1 MWNEVQKIVS
11 NDINNFQKDL
21 VGKAMEEDISAI
33 YQIARLYEQ
42 GLEVSMNDFKA
53 FRIFELCASKGMLDA
68 QIRVSDKLFRG
79 QGIGKNIERAK
90 ELLAEAIKNNKVMA
104 FMLMGD
110 ILLLEH
116 KKVDAISY
124 YLNTEKIFQTD
135 NQNVSEYTMAI
146 MYGKMSELYLDEE
159 EEMYSPL
166 KAIQYIDKAL
176 KQNVFC
182 NSKAIGD
189 LFYYGNGVEKDLK
202 KAEFYYERI
211 AREGLCNDCSG
222 RCNEYCKRQLY
233 SIWVSYG
240 KKEVNI

>member
-1 MWNEVQKIVS
+1 MWNEAQKIVA
-11 NDINNFQKDL
+11 NDINNFPKDL
-21 VGKAMEEDISAI
+21 VKKAMEDDINAI

-42 GLEVSMNDFKA
+42 GLEVSMNDTKA
-53 FRIFELCASKGMLDA
+53 FHIFELCRSKGMLDA
-68 QIRVSDKLFRG
+68 QIRVADKLFRG
-79 QGIGKNIERAK
+79 QGIERNITRAK
-90 ELLAEAIKNNKVMA
+90 EVLAEAIKNNKVMA
-104 FMLMGD
+104 LMLMGD

-124 YLNTEKIFQTD
+124 YLNAEEIFQND

-146 MYGKMSELYLDEE
+146 MYGKMSEVYLDEKE
-159 EEMYSPL
+159 EIYSPL
-166 KAIQYIDKAL
+166 KAIQYTDKAL

-189 LFYYGNGVEKDLK
+189 LYFYGNGVERDLK

-211 AREGLCNDCSG
+211 AKEKLCKNCNA

-233 SIWVSYG
+233 SIQQFSF
-240 KKEVNI
+240 